1 MTDQMDQ
8 AMNDFIDHM
17 HVFRYPQTVVCDTV
31 TASLIDLNEWR
42 RREILPKEGYEKR
55 GRIIYT
61 GAMLLRA
68 GFLAELAPIIG
79 PSEAS
84 RFADMFLSSVPFDL
98 TGIKGKVAVFQPRR
112 GEHFSIIWTDAS
124 DTLEPFNHAKIVF
137 PIGLLIK
144 QWMVGAELRMQNA

>member
-17 HVFRYPQTVVCDTV
+17 DIFRYPQTVVCDTV
-31 TASLIDLNEWR
+31 NAALIDLNEWR
-42 RREILPKEGYEKR
+42 RREILPKDGYEKR

-68 GFLAELAPIIG
+68 GFLAELAPIVG

-98 TGIKGKVAVFQPRR
+98 NKIKGKVAVFEPRR
-112 GEHFSIIWTDAS
+112 GEYFSVYLADLS
-124 DTLEPFNHAKIVF
+124 DTLEPIGHAKIVF
-137 PIGLLIK
+137 PIGRLVP
-144 QWMVGAELRMQNA
+144 QWMIGAELRMQDA